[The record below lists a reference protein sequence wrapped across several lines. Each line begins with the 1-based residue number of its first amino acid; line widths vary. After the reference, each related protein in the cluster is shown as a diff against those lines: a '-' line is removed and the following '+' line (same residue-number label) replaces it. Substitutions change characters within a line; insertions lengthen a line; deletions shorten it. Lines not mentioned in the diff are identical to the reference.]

1 VKNIDDII
9 QLALREDVGGGDIT
23 TGIFVPDNIKFKAVM
38 KAKKTGVVCGV
49 DVAERVFKTVD
60 PSIKVTK
67 YLKDGDRVRK
77 GSVIMRVTGGKS
89 IMTAERTAL
98 NFIQHLSGIATLTNK
113 FAKAV
118 SGISEIYDTRKT
130 IPGLRDLEKYA
141 VRCGAGKNHRK
152 GLYDAFL
159 IKDNHISSLGRNYL
173 SELSGRIRKA
183 RRSSRRKKIEIEAK
197 TLKQAKE
204 FSKLDV
210 DMVMLDN
217 MSLSDMRKAIVFLRR
232 RKKQVEISGNVN
244 LRKVRA
250 LAKLRPDRIS
260 AGKIT
265 HSAPALDISLDIAN
279 LKER

>member
-9 QLALREDVGGGDIT
+9 QLALKEDVGGGDIT

-118 SGISEIYDTRKT
+118 SGFSEVYDTRKT

-183 RRSSRRKKIEIEAK
+183 RRNRGRKKIEIEAK

-250 LAKLRPDRIS
+250 LAKLKPDRIS